1 MNKIFSWVK
10 EKCHKYPIP
19 IITLC
24 VLVFIVLYIISQPNS
39 SEGIKILNNIFL
51 ALDLVSIL
59 LLIVAMVAP
68 WLIFFES
75 RKKAGLIF
83 GGSIVLFFILFG
95 ITIDS
100 TPPSVTDT
108 TVVQTVTST
117 GTSTKNVSEGQQKEE
132 LTNEIAAQKAK
143 IAELENSTPTA
154 VIPAPQPTSPAP
166 DPTPSA
172 PITLTDSDYTQQL
185 EGTVMSYIQNV
196 GSDVNG
202 GSIQIINSYSSTN
215 TPTDTSNDISTALA
229 DFQQG
234 QNDISQA
241 QDSLQ
246 TLENETPSD
255 MTKVNDFISQYLS
268 GETGVI
274 NLFLADINN
283 NTLSRSQTSNAY
295 AQMNRPNVYLS
306 QANTIIQQQW
316 K

>member
-166 DPTPSA
+166 DPTPA
-172 PITLTDSDYTQQL
+172 HQ
-185 EGTVMSYIQNV
+185 
-196 GSDVNG
+196 
-202 GSIQIINSYSSTN
+202 
-215 TPTDTSNDISTALA
+215 
-229 DFQQG
+229 
-234 QNDISQA
+234 
-241 QDSLQ
+241 
-246 TLENETPSD
+246 
-255 MTKVNDFISQYLS
+255 
-268 GETGVI
+268 
-274 NLFLADINN
+274 
-283 NTLSRSQTSNAY
+283 
-295 AQMNRPNVYLS
+295 
-306 QANTIIQQQW
+306 
-316 K
+316 

>member
-1 MNKIFSWVK
+1 
-10 EKCHKYPIP
+10 
-19 IITLC
+19 
-24 VLVFIVLYIISQPNS
+24 
-39 SEGIKILNNIFL
+39 
-51 ALDLVSIL
+51 
-59 LLIVAMVAP
+59 
-68 WLIFFES
+68 
-75 RKKAGLIF
+75 
-83 GGSIVLFFILFG
+83 
-95 ITIDS
+95 
-100 TPPSVTDT
+100 
-108 TVVQTVTST
+108 
-117 GTSTKNVSEGQQKEE
+117 
-132 LTNEIAAQKAK
+132 
-143 IAELENSTPTA
+143 
-154 VIPAPQPTSPAP
+154 
-166 DPTPSA
+166 
-172 PITLTDSDYTQQL
+172 
-185 EGTVMSYIQNV
+185 MSYIQNV